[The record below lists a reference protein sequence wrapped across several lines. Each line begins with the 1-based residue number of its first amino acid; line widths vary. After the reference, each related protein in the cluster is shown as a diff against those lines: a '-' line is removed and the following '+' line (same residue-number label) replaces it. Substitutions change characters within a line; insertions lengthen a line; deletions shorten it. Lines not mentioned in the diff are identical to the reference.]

1 MLEQTDAVMNEV
13 LEIIMF
19 VLAYPTV
26 MNNVGEVMCDLL
38 TYISSMQFICLYV
51 TVSSYVCLHHP
62 SDFVMLEWHFY

>member
-1 MLEQTDAVMNEV
+1 MLEQTDAVMKEV
-13 LEIIMF
+13 LETIMF

-51 TVSSYVCLHHP
+51 TVSSYACLHHP